1 MSESNRIEEFRERHE
16 RIREKIARYADPD
29 EVTIVWVTKT
39 FDAATVRDAVSAGA
53 HAVGENYAQE
63 FVQKFDATPELKDRL
78 DWHFIGHLQSNKA
91 AMVAARAD
99 VIQSI
104 SREKE
109 LTLLA
114 KLGFGG
120 ELYLQVRDDNDPS
133 RNGVLPTE
141 LPGLL
146 ERGSALGLQI
156 TGLMG
161 VASLSGSH
169 EPSKFF
175 RLLRE
180 LVDRFQLQNCSMG
193 MSDDFELAVAN
204 GANVVRLG
212 RSLLG
217 ARRVGPA

>member
-1 MSESNRIEEFRERHE
+1 MNDLTRVDQFRERHE
-16 RIREKIARYADPD
+16 QIRAKIARYVDPD

-39 FDAATVRDAVSAGA
+39 FDVLAVHDAVAAGA
-53 HAVGENYAQE
+53 RAVGENYAQE
-63 FVQKFDATPELKDRL
+63 LVQKFDASPDLEGQV
-78 DWHFIGHLQSNKA
+78 DWHFIGHLQSNKL
-91 AMVAARAD
+91 AMIAARAG

-109 LTLLA
+109 LSMLA
-114 KLGFGG
+114 NLGFRG
-120 ELYLQVRDDNDPS
+120 ELYLQVRDDDDPA
-133 RNGVLPTE
+133 RNGVAPAE
-141 LPGLL
+141 LSNLL
-146 ERGSALGLQI
+146 EHGRVLGLQI

-169 EPSKFF
+169 DPSKFF